1 MNIARR
7 ELLVPATVV
16 ADVGYLLARE
26 AGPQLEALFLQSLA
40 DGAFSAVELTTSDYT
55 RMAELVDTYG
65 DLPLG
70 TTDASVVA
78 IAERLKL
85 TEVATLDHRHFT
97 VVRPAHVDTL
107 TLLP

>member
-1 MNIARR
+1 
-7 ELLVPATVV
+7 
-16 ADVGYLLARE
+16 
-26 AGPQLEALFLQSLA
+26 
-40 DGAFSAVELTTSDYT
+40 
-55 RMAELVDTYG
+55 MAELVTTYG

-97 VVRPAHVDTL
+97 VVRPTHVKAL
-107 TLLP
+107 TLRP